1 MTKTYDT
8 RSRAEILSAAHF
20 GPYRAAPR
28 LDEIGLRELRTLDKF
43 FRFAQ
48 ARAIA
53 VPTVSDFLAFAEGD
67 ASPRQLENL
76 RTAFDRLVPAGTPV
90 CCTIRDAIREKKGT
104 GRSCDR
110 RDRQALAADPL
121 MAPYCNLKGFEEVA
135 LEDLRVFARFLAFTA
150 ARGITVPTVDDYLAF
165 GADVASSRRLR
176 SLKAAIDALMPG
188 SPAAHVI
195 LSEAIARKEPPKPAK
210 AGSVLRPAAQRRVA
224 LDALPPAWRAKLSA
238 WRTGFVALHEAV
250 PAPSVIDNTEDILRE
265 YAKVQ
270 IDAGAPVAITI
281 EGVRR
286 MEASRTAHAKTRQ
299 APAYTSQ
306 GDRPA
311 TRHTAVM
318 RLRKFGDALGIDR
331 LTLEAIRTHENA
343 LRADLQ
349 SVVPLKFGRYEQLPD
364 LKETWQLAHALLEQ
378 SAEVKRRPTKIRLL
392 NEAFCIAFWTLI
404 PLRLGDGQLIWGKDI
419 WYDGDCYRIDIT
431 TTKEDE
437 PLRGRLHKRLEPFVD
452 AVLLRG
458 MNVDH
463 LAHLHPLS
471 QTEQVPVL
479 RDVSG
484 KGLADGYPSSAWRR
498 HMGTGAHIA
507 RTRIHTELGQLGPE
521 GVEMALALTAQRDA
535 RSQFAY
541 QAAQFERAQRAKG
554 QSMIDGLLAE
564 VFDA

>member
-8 RSRAEILSAAHF
+8 RSRSEILSAAHF
-20 GPYRAAPR
+20 DPYRTAPK
-28 LDEIGLRELRTLDKF
+28 LDEICLRELRTLDKF

-48 ARAIA
+48 ARAIV
-53 VPTVSDFLAFAEGD
+53 VPTLSDFLTFAEVD

-76 RTAFDRLVPAGTPV
+76 RTAFDRLVPPGTPV
-90 CCTIRDAIREKKGT
+90 LCTIRDAIRAKKGVS
-104 GRSCDR
+104 RSCDL
-110 RDRQALAADPL
+110 RDRQALGADPL
-121 MAPYCNLKGFEEVA
+121 MAPYCNLKGFKTVA

-165 GADVASSRRLR
+165 VADVTSSRRLR
-176 SLKAAIDALMPG
+176 SLRAAIDVLMPG

-195 LSEAIARKEPPKPAK
+195 LPEAIARKEPAQVAK
-210 AGSVLRPAAQRRVA
+210 AGSVPRPAAQRRIA
-224 LDALPPAWRAKLSA
+224 YDALPSAWRAKLSA
-238 WRTGFVALHEAV
+238 WRTGLVALHEAV
-250 PAPSVIDNTEDILRE
+250 PAPSVIDSTEDILRE

-270 IDAGAPVAITI
+270 IDAGATVAITI

-286 MEASRTAHAKTRQ
+286 MEASRTAHAKARQ

-318 RLRKFGDALGIDR
+318 RLRQFGDALGVDR
-331 LTLEAIRTHENA
+331 LTLEAIRAHENA

-364 LKETWQLAHALLEQ
+364 LKETWQLAHELLEQ
-378 SAEVKRRPTKIRLL
+378 STEAKRRPTKIRLL

-404 PLRLGDGQLIWGKDI
+404 PLRLGDGQLIWGEDI

-437 PLRGRLHKRLEPFVD
+437 PLRGRLHKRLEPFLN

-458 MNVDH
+458 MNADH
-463 LAHLHPLS
+463 LVHLRALS

-484 KGLADGYPSSAWRR
+484 KGLAGGYPSSAWRR

-507 RTRIHTELGQLGPE
+507 RTRIHTELGQLRPE

-535 RSQFAY
+535 RSQLAY

>member
-8 RSRAEILSAAHF
+8 RSRSEILSAAHF
-20 GPYRAAPR
+20 DPYRTAPR

-48 ARAIA
+48 ARAIV
-53 VPTVSDFLAFAEGD
+53 VPTVSDFLTFAERD

-76 RTAFDRLVPAGTPV
+76 RTAFDRLVPPGTSV
-90 CCTIRDAIREKKGT
+90 LCTIRDAIRAKKGT

-110 RDRQALAADPL
+110 RDRQVLAADPL
-121 MAPYCNLKGFEEVA
+121 MAPYCNLKGFEKVA

-224 LDALPPAWRAKLSA
+224 LDALPPAWRAKLTA
-238 WRTGFVALHEAV
+238 WRTGLVALHEAV

-378 SAEVKRRPTKIRLL
+378 SAEARRRPTKIRLL

-419 WYDGDCYRIDIT
+419 WQDGDCYRIDIT

-458 MNVDH
+458 LNVDH
-463 LAHLHPLS
+463 LAHLRTLS